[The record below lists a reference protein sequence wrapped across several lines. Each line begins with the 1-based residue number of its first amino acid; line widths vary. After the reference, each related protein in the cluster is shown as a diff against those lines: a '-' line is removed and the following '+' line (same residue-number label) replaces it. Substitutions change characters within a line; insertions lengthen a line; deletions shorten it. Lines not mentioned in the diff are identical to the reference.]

1 MRESQH
7 CLLLVFSKFGA
18 STNDIPVQRCKSPIV
33 ISFGLGLVKASET
46 REQKSRFI
54 RPADRVEGSPV
65 PRKPIT
71 GNRVCVRLYCDTT
84 CTWGGQPYVAI
95 QWRPPLL
102 SALGQRRSLTYDPCP
117 PCPSSPPWTASSS
130 SRQSGLRLQL
140 ACRPRHLREL
150 QPCRQPSSLSGLPR
164 PRSSQTWS

>member
-33 ISFGLGLVKASET
+33 ISFVLGLVKASET

-54 RPADRVEGSPV
+54 RPRSADRVEGSPV

-84 CTWGGQPYVAI
+84 CTWGG
-95 QWRPPLL
+95 
-102 SALGQRRSLTYDPCP
+102 SLTSRFSGGRHCY
-117 PCPSSPPWTASSS
+117 PPWGGGGAS
-130 SRQSGLRLQL
+130 LMIHALHAL
-140 ACRPRHLREL
+140 HPLH
-150 QPCRQPSSLSGLPR
+150 
-164 PRSSQTWS
+164 

>member
-54 RPADRVEGSPV
+54 RPRSADRVEGSPGSTQTNY
-65 PRKPIT
+65 RKP
-71 GNRVCVRLYCDTT
+71 
-84 CTWGGQPYVAI
+84 
-95 QWRPPLL
+95 
-102 SALGQRRSLTYDPCP
+102 S
-117 PCPSSPPWTASSS
+117 
-130 SRQSGLRLQL
+130 
-140 ACRPRHLREL
+140 LREAL
-150 QPCRQPSSLSGLPR
+150 LRHDMHVGRAIAIR
-164 PRSSQTWS
+164 PGAEAEPHL